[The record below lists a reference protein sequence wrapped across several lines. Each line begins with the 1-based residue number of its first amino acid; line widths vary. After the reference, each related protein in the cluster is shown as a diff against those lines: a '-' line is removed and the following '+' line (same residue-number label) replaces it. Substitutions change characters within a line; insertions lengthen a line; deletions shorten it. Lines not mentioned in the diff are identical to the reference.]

1 MSAPSL
7 HAVPPL
13 IVVLIPL
20 VAVAFDAMC
29 LMDLARA
36 DVVRRFDK
44 MTWAVLICLFT
55 PFGGISYLYLG
66 RE

>member
-1 MSAPSL
+1 
-7 HAVPPL
+7 VPPL
-13 IVVLIPL
+13 IVVAVPL

-44 MTWAVLICLFT
+44 TSWAVLILLFT

-66 RE
+66 RA